1 MASQSAGFAVP
12 QKILNFSSTKAK
24 VSPSTG
30 HTPAECPGIIFPGDS
45 FDDEN
50 RIFRKCTSGSARTRW
65 VSEDSEHRR
74 PATRQRG
81 ICGSSL
87 EQSVP
92 NFLQARMTAENGL
105 LEVVRNP
112 SLPAPAQS
120 AEPPGFGGFRAIFQ
134 FRRNP
139 LVSVFRAHADVSRR
153 DDNDGLLARIGK
165 RIDFVATIHR
175 QRAPAEKKK
184 WHIGS
189 KAGRDF
195 HHTLERYA
203 FLRQPHHAAQRCAC
217 VARSATQAARYRHPF
232 FELCMNSEAELQFAP
247 HRIDSAPHQI
257 FWPSRR
263 GGVTHLDGVFFFR
276 QEGEAA
282 VLG

>member
-1 MASQSAGFAVP
+1 IASQSAGFAVP

-30 HTPAECPGIIFPGDS
+30 HTPAECPGIIFPGNS

-50 RIFRKCTSGSARTRW
+50 RIFRKRTSGSARTRW

-105 LEVVRNP
+105 LEIVRNP

-120 AEPPGFGGFRAIFQ
+120 AEPPNFRGFRAICQ

-139 LVSVFRAHADVSRR
+139 LISVLRAHADVSRR

-184 WHIGS
+184 RHVSSKTCSNFHEAFEGHI
-189 KAGRDF
+189 
-195 HHTLERYA
+195 H
-203 FLRQPHHAAQRCAC
+203 
-217 VARSATQAARYRHPF
+217 
-232 FELCMNSEAELQFAP
+232 
-247 HRIDSAPHQI
+247 
-257 FWPSRR
+257 
-263 GGVTHLDGVFFFR
+263 FR
-276 QEGEAA
+276 Q
-282 VLG
+282 

>member
-87 EQSVP
+87 EQIRPDFSES
-92 NFLQARMTAENGL
+92 RMSAENGPL
-105 LEVVRNP
+105 TVIRDP
-112 SLPAPAQS
+112 FLPAPAQS
-120 AEPPGFGGFRAIFQ
+120 AEPPDLGAFARVGNFGH
-134 FRRNP
+134 
-139 LVSVFRAHADVSRR
+139 S
-153 DDNDGLLARIGK
+153 
-165 RIDFVATIHR
+165 
-175 QRAPAEKKK
+175 
-184 WHIGS
+184 
-189 KAGRDF
+189 
-195 HHTLERYA
+195 
-203 FLRQPHHAAQRCAC
+203 
-217 VARSATQAARYRHPF
+217 
-232 FELCMNSEAELQFAP
+232 
-247 HRIDSAPHQI
+247 
-257 FWPSRR
+257 
-263 GGVTHLDGVFFFR
+263 
-276 QEGEAA
+276 
-282 VLG
+282 

>member
-24 VSPSTG
+24 VSPSIG

-50 RIFRKCTSGSARTRW
+50 RIFRKRTSGSARTRW
-65 VSEDSEHRR
+65 VSVDSEHRL

-92 NFLQARMTAENGL
+92 NFLQARMTAENGM
-105 LEVVRNP
+105 LEIIRNRF
-112 SLPAPAQS
+112 LPAPAQS
-120 AEPPGFGGFRAIFQ
+120 AEPPNFRGFRAICQ

-139 LVSVFRAHADVSRR
+139 LVSVLRTHADVSRG
-153 DDNDGLLARIGK
+153 DDNDGLFARIGK

-184 WHIGS
+184 WHISS

-195 HHTLERYA
+195 HQTLERHA
-203 FLRQPHHAAQRCAC
+203 FLRQPHHADQRRRC
-217 VARSATQAARYRHPF
+217 VAGSATQAARYRDSF
-232 FELCMNSEAELQFAP
+232 VELCVNSETELQFAP

-257 FWPSRR
+257 FWPSRKR
-263 GGVTHLDGVFFFR
+263 CVTHL
-276 QEGEAA
+276 E
-282 VLG
+282 

>member
-30 HTPAECPGIIFPGDS
+30 HTPAECLGIIFSGDS

-92 NFLQARMTAENGL
+92 NFLQARITAENGL
-105 LEVVRNP
+105 LEIVRNP

-120 AEPPGFGGFRAIFQ
+120 AEPPNFRGFRAFCQ
-134 FRRNP
+134 FRRKP
-139 LVSVFRAHADVSRR
+139 CVGVFRAHADVSSG
-153 DDNDGLLARIGK
+153 DDNDGSPGRIGK
-165 RIDFVATIHR
+165 RVEFVTTIHR
-175 QRAPAEKKK
+175 QSAATEEK
-184 WHIGS
+184 
-189 KAGRDF
+189 
-195 HHTLERYA
+195 
-203 FLRQPHHAAQRCAC
+203 
-217 VARSATQAARYRHPF
+217 
-232 FELCMNSEAELQFAP
+232 
-247 HRIDSAPHQI
+247 
-257 FWPSRR
+257 
-263 GGVTHLDGVFFFR
+263 
-276 QEGEAA
+276 
-282 VLG
+282 

>member
-30 HTPAECPGIIFPGDS
+30 HTPAECPGVIFPGNS

-105 LEVVRNP
+105 LKVVRNP

-120 AEPPGFGGFRAIFQ
+120 AEPPNFRGFRAICQ

-139 LVSVFRAHADVSRR
+139 LVSVFRAYADIPRR
-153 DDNDGLLARIGK
+153 DDNDRLFARIGK
-165 RIDFVATIHR
+165 GIDFVASIHR
-175 QRAPAEKKK
+175 QRAAAKEKKR
-184 WHIGS
+184 HISS
-189 KAGRDF
+189 KACTDF
-195 HHTLERYA
+195 HHALERHIHFREA
-203 FLRQPHHAAQRCAC
+203 QHPNQRCRSI
-217 VARSATQAARYRHPF
+217 ARSATQAPRYRYCF
-232 FELCMNSEAELQFAP
+232 FELRVNAKAELQFIP
-247 HRIDSAPHQI
+247 HRSDGAPYQVL
-257 FWPSRR
+257 WTGRKRR
-263 GGVTHLDGVFFFR
+263 VIHLKRDIFFR
-276 QEGEAA
+276 HAIDR
-282 VLG
+282 

>member
-1 MASQSAGFAVP
+1 MASQSAGYAVP

-30 HTPAECPGIIFPGDS
+30 HTPTECPGVFFPGDS
-45 FDDEN
+45 IDDEN

-81 ICGSSL
+81 ICRSSV
-87 EQSVP
+87 EPSVP

-120 AEPPGFGGFRAIFQ
+120 AEPPDFRGFRAICQ

-153 DDNDGLLARIGK
+153 DDDDGLLARIGK

-184 WHIGS
+184 RHVS
-189 KAGRDF
+189 SNASTNF
-195 HHTLERYA
+195 HQALERDA
-203 FLRQPHHAAQRCAC
+203 FLRHPHS
-217 VARSATQAARYRHPF
+217 V
-232 FELCMNSEAELQFAP
+232 
-247 HRIDSAPHQI
+247 D
-257 FWPSRR
+257 
-263 GGVTHLDGVFFFR
+263 
-276 QEGEAA
+276 
-282 VLG
+282 